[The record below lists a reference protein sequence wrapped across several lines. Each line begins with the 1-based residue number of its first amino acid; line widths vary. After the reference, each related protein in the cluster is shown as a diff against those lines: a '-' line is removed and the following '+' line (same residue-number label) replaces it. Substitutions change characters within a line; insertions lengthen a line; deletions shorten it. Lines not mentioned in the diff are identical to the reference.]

1 MVLRNTTIVQRRLKF
16 FEIRVEKSS
25 AVDSF
30 LEQREA
36 SVKKK
41 KKKNSVIIKMTIYV
55 LCHCYKIGVNDFNDL
70 HTSDTFSRILTT

>member
-25 AVDSF
+25 AADSF
-30 LEQREA
+30 LERREA
-36 SVKKK
+36 SVKK
-41 KKKNSVIIKMTIYV
+41 NRVIIKMTIYV

-70 HTSDTFSRILTT
+70 RTSDTFSRILTT

>member
-41 KKKNSVIIKMTIYV
+41 KKKKW
-55 LCHCYKIGVNDFNDL
+55 CHNKNDDL
-70 HTSDTFSRILTT
+70 RSMSLL